1 LKQPESAL
9 EIMQHTR
16 IWVAASREPM
26 NRFLLTSIFTDNI
39 NRQIQVR
46 SFSTREKGES
56 EMRTSKSILVVS
68 LGLFVLVALACK
80 FSASTANIS
89 SLKIGKNKTVT
100 TEASTFAPSDTVY
113 AVATISN
120 TPGKVKVK
128 GRLVIEDAA
137 GEKGPEDTV
146 ELPGSGTATFT
157 FTPPASGFPP
167 GKYKIE
173 VTLMDESGEQ
183 KDQKSGSFTVS

>member
-1 LKQPESAL
+1 
-9 EIMQHTR
+9 MQTR
-16 IWVAASREPM
+16 
-26 NRFLLTSIFTDNI
+26 
-39 NRQIQVR
+39 R
-46 SFSTREKGES
+46 ST
-56 EMRTSKSILVVS
+56 LVLS
-68 LGLFVLVALACK
+68 LGLLVVLGLSCK

-89 SLKIGKNKTVT
+89 GLKIGKDKSVGAET
-100 TEASTFAPSDTVY
+100 STFAPNDIVY

-120 TPGKVKVK
+120 SPGKVKVK
-128 GRLVIEDAA
+128 GRLVPEDAP

-173 VTLMDESGEQ
+173 VIMMNEEGEQ
-183 KDQKSGSFTVS
+183 KDTKSGTFTVS

>member
-1 LKQPESAL
+1 
-9 EIMQHTR
+9 MQTR
-16 IWVAASREPM
+16 RA
-26 NRFLLTSIFTDNI
+26 T
-39 NRQIQVR
+39 
-46 SFSTREKGES
+46 
-56 EMRTSKSILVVS
+56 LVLS
-68 LGLFVLVALACK
+68 LGLLVVLGLSCK

-89 SLKIGKNKTVT
+89 GLKIGKDKSVG
-100 TEASTFAPSDTVY
+100 TETSTFAPNDIVY

-120 TPGKVKVK
+120 APGKVKVK
-128 GRLVIEDAA
+128 GRLVPEDAP

-173 VTLMDESGEQ
+173 VIMMNEEGEQ
-183 KDQKSGSFTVS
+183 KDTKSGTFTVS

>member
-1 LKQPESAL
+1 
-9 EIMQHTR
+9 
-16 IWVAASREPM
+16 
-26 NRFLLTSIFTDNI
+26 
-39 NRQIQVR
+39 
-46 SFSTREKGES
+46 
-56 EMRTSKSILVVS
+56 MRTRRSTLVVS
-68 LGLFVLVALACK
+68 LGLLVVLGLSCK

-89 SLKIGKNKTVT
+89 SLKIGKDKSVG
-100 TEASTFAPSDTVY
+100 TETSTFAPNDIVY

-120 TPGKVKVK
+120 SPGKVKVK
-128 GRLVIEDAA
+128 GRLVPEDAP

-173 VTLMDESGEQ
+173 VIMMNEEGEQ
-183 KDQKSGSFTVS
+183 KDTKSGTFTVR

>member
-1 LKQPESAL
+1 
-9 EIMQHTR
+9 
-16 IWVAASREPM
+16 M
-26 NRFLLTSIFTDNI
+26 NGFLLTSIFTDNI

-46 SFSTREKGES
+46 SFSTRGKGES
-56 EMRTSKSILVVS
+56 KMRTSKSILVVS

-89 SLKIGKNKTVT
+89 GLKIGKNKTVT
-100 TEASTFAPSDTVY
+100 TETSTFASSDTVY

-120 TPGKVKVK
+120 SPGKVKVK
-128 GRLVIEDAA
+128 GRLVIEDAP

-157 FTPPASGFPP
+157 FTPPASGFPA

-173 VTLMDESGEQ
+173 VIMMNEEGEQ
-183 KDQKSGSFTVS
+183 KDQKSASFTVS